1 MQDMIEKTNIL
12 CLDMSTKS
20 TGYAIAKDSKIIDYG
35 MLKSE
40 EKNPLDR
47 IKVMY
52 DFIYGY

>member
-20 TGYAIAKDSKIIDYG
+20 TGYTISKNSEVVDYG

-40 EKNPLDR
+40 EKDPLVR

-52 DFIYGY
+52 EFIYA